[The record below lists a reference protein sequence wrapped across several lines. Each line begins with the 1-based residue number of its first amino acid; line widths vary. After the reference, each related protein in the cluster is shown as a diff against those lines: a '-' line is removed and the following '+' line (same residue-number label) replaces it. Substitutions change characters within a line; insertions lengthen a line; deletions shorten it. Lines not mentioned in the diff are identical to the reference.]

1 MPKTK
6 SPEGFYDVEEAAE
19 ALGYSHRN
27 SFLRA
32 LHNGTIKLKIHRRE
46 AWRTKEKY
54 YFDIAQVSRVAEV
67 RKAVKS

>member
-1 MPKTK
+1 MPKSK
-6 SPEGFYDVEEAAE
+6 SPEGFYDVEEAAFV
-19 ALGYSHRN
+19 LGYSHRN

-54 YFDIAQVSRVAEV
+54 YFEVAQVARLAEI
-67 RKAVKS
+67 RASLKS